1 MPIPV
6 RHRRQ
11 RLKLVEQDRITAFVN
26 GRQKEELLLDIR
38 GEVQKIHDLADP
50 RRADAAKTGQLFA

>member
-1 MPIPV
+1 
-6 RHRRQ
+6 
-11 RLKLVEQDRITAFVN
+11 VEQDRIAACVN